1 MAYRVLVVEDEG
13 IIAMMLSRMLERLG
27 CTVLATIDNSDDAEV
42 LFSREYPD
50 LVFMDIQINGSKNGI
65 ELAKSLVRQQPGAR
79 VIFLSANTDQT
90 TRDAALSVKPMAFLP
105 KPVEVD
111 DLANVLRAMD
121 QAGTQHA

>member
-65 ELAKSLVRQQPGAR
+65 ELARSLVRQQPGAR
-79 VIFLSANTDQT
+79 VIFLSANTDQA

>member
-65 ELAKSLVRQQPGAR
+65 ELARSLVRQQPGAR

>member
-42 LFSREYPD
+42 FFNREYPD

-90 TRDAALSVKPMAFLP
+90 TRNAALSVKPMAFLP

>member
-42 LFSREYPD
+42 FFSREYPD